1 MNDAALATLIASF
14 ETELAGRQ
22 PTVDAEVIW
31 PSARLRARTFIG
43 PFDFPF
49 DLLTSARAVVFK
61 GSRVVVVDEIHGER
75 HIEPGGGIEPGESVE
90 QAVRR
95 EVAEESGWSVG
106 ALKPLGFHYLEPLT
120 PKPPHSTRRWGAM
133 AHAIFVTEAQSYSRA
148 ARDMTQ
154 IEIGSRLTSIRR
166 ALVDLRSDQS
176 ALLRAAIVRRAQ
188 P

>member
-1 MNDAALATLIASF
+1 MTAALMAVIASF
-14 ETELAGRQ
+14 EAQLAARE
-22 PTVDAEVIW
+22 PIVDAEVTW

-43 PFDFPF
+43 PFDFPSE
-49 DLLTSARAVVFK
+49 LLISARAVVFK

-75 HIEPGGGIEPGESVE
+75 HIEPGGGIELGETVE

-120 PKPPHSTRRWGAM
+120 PTPPNSMRRWGPM
-133 AHAIFVTEAQSYSRA
+133 VHAVFVTEAERYSRA

-154 IEIGSRLTSIRR
+154 IETGSRLTSIRR
-166 ALVDLRSDQS
+166 AVADLRPDQS
-176 ALLRAAIVRRAQ
+176 ALLNAAIVRRGR